1 MGFLLGNVNTLNF
14 SLSVDILMESSPL
27 SCQIKNSIG
36 ISKLSPSLKL
46 LGLLQSGEQGNCSAP
61 NSPKMIKTKP
71 FTLRTFSVLH
81 PQPHARFSYANAHY
95 LDLFP
100 YPTPPPLSAFLWP
113 LVNGGCRQ
121 SLIVMNWLG
130 PQLAFLISL
139 T

>member
-1 MGFLLGNVNTLNF
+1 MGFFLGNVNTLNF

-36 ISKLSPSLKL
+36 ISKLSPSVKL
-46 LGLLQSGEQGNCSAP
+46 LGLLLQSGERGKLLGTNL
-61 NSPKMIKTKP
+61 PKVIKTIP
-71 FTLRTFSVLH
+71 FTLHTFSSLH
-81 PQPHARFSYANAHY
+81 PQPHTVFLCKYTLPQLAPLPH
-95 LDLFP
+95 
-100 YPTPPPLSAFLWP
+100 PPPSAFLWP